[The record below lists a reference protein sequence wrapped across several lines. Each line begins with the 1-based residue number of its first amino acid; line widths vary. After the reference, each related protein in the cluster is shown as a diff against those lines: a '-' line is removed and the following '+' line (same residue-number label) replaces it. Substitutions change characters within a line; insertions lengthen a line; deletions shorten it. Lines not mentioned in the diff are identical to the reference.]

1 MSALF
6 PLDDLRKELSFSVS
20 RSGGPGGQHVNKVS
34 TKVTV
39 KFDVNGS
46 KVLTDDQ
53 KLVLFQK
60 LASSLTKD
68 GCIVLSAQEKRSQLL
83 NREEVVSKLESM
95 LIKALTPR
103 KRRKPTKPTKGSK
116 EKRITTKKRDSEKKA
131 RRRESF

>member
-6 PLDDLRKELSFSVS
+6 PFDDLQKELLFSVS

-34 TKVTV
+34 TKVTL

-46 KVLTDDQ
+46 KVLTEEQKIRLSQ
-53 KLVLFQK
+53 KLG
-60 LASSLTKD
+60 SSLTKD
-68 GCIVLSAQEKRSQLL
+68 GCIVLSAQEKRSQLA
-83 NREEVVSKLESM
+83 NREAAVNKFEAM

-103 KRRKPTKPTKGSK
+103 KKRKPTKPTKGSN